1 MFPAILQTSRDWD
14 KEGLQS
20 MEKME
25 RPIKAFGEIVLRVK
39 NLPTMQEF
47 YENVI
52 GLELL
57 QRFEEEAV
65 FFKVA
70 PGYAGHTQ
78 VLGLFAESTPPDHHS
93 LRFTGLDPER
103 TTIHHFAFAI
113 GLADFALEKERLEK
127 LGLVVETQEFEWVH
141 WRSLYVPDP
150 EGNLVEL
157 VCYDASVQ

>member
-1 MFPAILQTSRDWD
+1 MVTQA
-14 KEGLQS
+14 
-20 MEKME
+20 
-25 RPIKAFGEIVLRVK
+25 RPIQALGEIVLRVK
-39 NLPTMQEF
+39 NLQLMQAF

-57 QRFEEEAV
+57 QRFDEQAV
-65 FFKVA
+65 FFRIA

-78 VLGLFAESTPPDHHS
+78 VLALFAGSIPPDHRS
-93 LRFTGLDPER
+93 LKFSGLDAGK
-103 TTIHHFAFAI
+103 TTLHHIALAI
-113 GLADFALEKERLEK
+113 GLADFAKEKERLEK

>member
-1 MFPAILQTSRDWD
+1 MDHL
-14 KEGLQS
+14 
-20 MEKME
+20 E
-25 RPIKAFGEIVLRVK
+25 RPIKALGEIVLRVK
-39 NLPTMQEF
+39 NLQAMQEF

-57 QRFEEEAV
+57 QRFDEDAV

-78 VLGLFAESTPPDHHS
+78 VLGLFAGSIPPDHRS
-93 LRFTGLDPER
+93 LQFTGLDPES
-103 TTIHHFAFAI
+103 TTLHHIAFAI
-113 GLADFALEKERLEK
+113 GLADFAPEKERLEK

-141 WRSLYVPDP
+141 WRSLYVADP

>member
-1 MFPAILQTSRDWD
+1 MGVHI
-14 KEGLQS
+14 KEGIHTMDKQ
-20 MEKME
+20 E
-25 RPIKAFGEIVLRVK
+25 RPIKALGEIVLRVK
-39 NLPTMQEF
+39 NLQAMQEF

-57 QRFEEEAV
+57 QRFDQESV

-70 PGYAGHTQ
+70 PGYAGHIQ
-78 VLGLFAESTPPDHHS
+78 VLGLFVESMPPDHRS
-93 LRFTGLDPER
+93 LRFKGLDSEKTPM
-103 TTIHHFAFAI
+103 HHIAFAI
-113 GLADFALEKERLEK
+113 GLADFTLEKERLEK

-150 EGNLVEL
+150 EGNVVEL

>member
-1 MFPAILQTSRDWD
+1 MHSMAIQ
-14 KEGLQS
+14 
-20 MEKME
+20 E
-25 RPIKAFGEIVLRVK
+25 RPIQALGEIVLRVK
-39 NLPTMQEF
+39 NLPSMQEF

-57 QRFEEEAV
+57 QRFDEQAV
-65 FFKVA
+65 FFRIA

-78 VLGLFAESTPPDHHS
+78 VLALFAESIPPDHRS
-93 LRFTGLDPER
+93 LKFSGLDAGK
-103 TTIHHFAFAI
+103 TTLHHIALAI
-113 GLADFALEKERLEK
+113 GLADFAKEKERLEK

>member
-1 MFPAILQTSRDWD
+1 MD
-14 KEGLQS
+14 KS
-20 MEKME
+20 E
-25 RPIKAFGEIVLRVK
+25 RPIKALGEFVLRVK
-39 NLPTMQEF
+39 DLQTMQKF
-47 YENVI
+47 YEHVI

-57 QRFEEEAV
+57 QRFDEDAV

-78 VLGLFAESTPPDHHS
+78 VLGLFAESIPPDHRS
-93 LRFTGLDPER
+93 LKFTGLDPER
-103 TTIHHFAFAI
+103 TALHHIAFAI
-113 GLADFALEKERLEK
+113 GLADFAPEKERLEK

-141 WRSLYVPDP
+141 WRSLYVADP